1 MTAGVVGAF
10 EQTLRAG
17 ERGGTILFFAPTREN
32 VAIPLSI
39 NDVFW
44 RKDITL
50 ITTYAGSPAD
60 CVTALEII
68 RASRVPLHD
77 MITHRFGLQET
88 VKGFELV
95 EKGDESIKIIIRPQ
109 E

>member
-1 MTAGVVGAF
+1 MRKSAIQGAF
-10 EQTLRAG
+10 VESFCA
-17 ERGGTILFFAPTREN
+17 
-32 VAIPLSI
+32 PLSI
-39 NDVFW
+39 NDLFW
-44 RKDITL
+44 RNDVTL
-50 ITTYAGSPAD
+50 TTSYAGSPAD

-68 RASRVPLHD
+68 RAKRVPLHD
-77 MITHRFGLQET
+77 MVTHRFGLQET